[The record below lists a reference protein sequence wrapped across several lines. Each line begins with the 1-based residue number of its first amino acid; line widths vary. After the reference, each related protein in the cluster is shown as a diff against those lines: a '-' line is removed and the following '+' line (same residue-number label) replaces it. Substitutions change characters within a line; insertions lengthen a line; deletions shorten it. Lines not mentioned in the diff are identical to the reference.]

1 MGLPGK
7 RRTKSSKLRRAA
19 HFALLKVK
27 LITCPKCKK
36 PILWHRVCSSCG
48 YYRGQE
54 VMPIKIKTK
63 KKKKSKK

>member
-19 HFALLKVK
+19 HFALKRVK
-27 LITCPKCKK
+27 LINCPKCHK
-36 PILWHRVCSSCG
+36 PLMPHRVCAFCG

-54 VMPIKIKTK
+54 VIKIKVKKGKEK
-63 KKKKSKK
+63 KKK